1 MEMEDT
7 AETVMGNTMEAEPLV
22 TMRGVGDGDG
32 DGDGEADGAMAM
44 AMVVETEEMGEM
56 EEAEGMMAEGVAAA
70 DRSSRCPT

>member
-22 TMRGVGDGDG
+22 TMRGVGDG

-56 EEAEGMMAEGVAAA
+56 EEAEGMMAEGVAGA
-70 DRSSRCPT
+70 DRISRCPT